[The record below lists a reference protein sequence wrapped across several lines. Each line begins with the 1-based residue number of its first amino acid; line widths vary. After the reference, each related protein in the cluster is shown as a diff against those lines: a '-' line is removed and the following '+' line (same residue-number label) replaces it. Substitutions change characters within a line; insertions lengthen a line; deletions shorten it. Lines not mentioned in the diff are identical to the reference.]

1 MPCWSYYGMIIDNK
15 IANVNS
21 AICENIALFDFGNVT
36 RGLVSQNLLSQSRN
50 LVEHIAV
57 KIYARG
63 VDIEPDRQTVSAALK
78 YLKRDGR
85 YLFLRSFHG
94 FLQESKSH
102 YTPDNEGAERLALK
116 YYQYYLQIREFMHRE
131 YQMDVLQN
139 IEKFPIDTDNSAK
152 EYHNKIAEK
161 LDRNYEIHDLS
172 HEPRMYVHK
181 IVPFIVAERVYYEI
195 TLTPAYDT
203 TSKFDRF
210 VCYSAGM
217 VPSHYS
223 VKADIHYDKIDIN
236 GRKMPISIL
245 TDYAVSV
252 RPCELNNYASLFG
265 ISIKLT
271 ATDSEYA
278 GMMSYLGRSGVSLL
292 DVVTASPNEYRWIKQ
307 QMFGRSMA
315 HQFEPVLDK
324 SRDLILKGAPGSNVL
339 RYLLHTLNNKII
351 KNQRYDESVWRLSD
365 LYLQWGCIP
374 FDTMPFASSLI
385 QHNPEARDLFGSIS
399 PEGHEHEILVRY
411 IHTNMSINSQLYTPL
426 KELEEYTDDIDGK
439 INRFNAALY
448 SKHFGRRV
456 EKFGKNLYIQEAFA
470 QTKFIIEKLRELSQE
485 GVQGY
490 SDDMDSWLLD
500 ADVDSEEKKNIL
512 GKLFSDTHVSLIY
525 GAAGTGKTYLINH
538 ISQFFD
544 DKSKLFLANTN
555 PAVDNLRRKVKAQ
568 NCEFMTIRKYL
579 MPKYINTD
587 YDILIIDECSMVS
600 TADMAT
606 LLEKVKCKLL
616 ILVGD
621 TYQIES
627 IVFGNWFSLAKNFLK
642 KYAWHELEKPYRT
655 DDAKL
660 LELWRKVRNNDND
673 LAEYIVNHQYAVN
686 LNESV
691 FDKKS
696 DDEIILCLNY
706 DGLYGINNVNRFLQ
720 ENNRNKPFRW
730 GVWTFK
736 VEDPIL
742 FNESQRLAPVL
753 YNNLKGTIINIEED
767 RGNDCIWFTI
777 EVDKRLTALDV
788 RNNGLELLEPIR
800 KGKSVI
806 RFYVSRKKE
815 ADDDKDY
822 ADDTDIPFQIAY
834 AVSIHK
840 AQGLEYDSVKVVI
853 TRDVDEKITHNIFYT
868 AITRSKKHLKIYWSP
883 ESQQKILSN
892 FTIMNAKNDAKI
904 FAAQARMM

>member
-1 MPCWSYYGMIIDNK
+1 MIIDNK
-15 IANVNS
+15 IANINE
-21 AICENIALFDFGNVT
+21 AICKNIDLIDFSSVT
-36 RGLVSQNLLSQSRN
+36 RGLVAQNLLSQSRN

-57 KIYARG
+57 KIYSQGA
-63 VDIEPDRQTVSAALK
+63 DIDADWNTIPAAMEF
-78 YLKRDGR
+78 LKRDNK
-85 YLFLRSFHG
+85 YLFLRSFHS

-102 YTPDNEGAERLALK
+102 YTPDSEGAERLVLK
-116 YYQYYLQIREFMHRE
+116 YYQYYLQTREFVKRE
-131 YQMDVLQN
+131 YQIDILQN
-139 IEKFPIDTDNSAK
+139 IEKFPVDTDDSVK
-152 EYHNKIAEK
+152 EYHRRIAEK
-161 LDRNYEIHDLS
+161 LNLNYGIRS
-172 HEPRMYVHK
+172 FNHEPRMYVHK
-181 IVPFIVAERVYYEI
+181 VVPFIVAGRVYYEI

-265 ISIKLT
+265 FSIKMT
-271 ATDSEYA
+271 ATHSEYT
-278 GMMSYLGRSGVSLL
+278 GMMAYLGRSGASLL
-292 DVVTASPNEYRWIKQ
+292 DVVTASSKEYRWIKQ

-351 KNQRYDESVWRLSD
+351 KNQRHDESVWRLSD
-365 LYLQWGCIP
+365 LYLKWGCIP

-385 QHNPEARDLFGSIS
+385 QHNPGDRDLFGSIS
-399 PEGHEHEILVRY
+399 PEGHEHEILARY
-411 IHTNMSINSQLYTPL
+411 IHTNMSINSRLYTPL
-426 KELEEYTDDIDGK
+426 KELEEFTDDIDEK
-439 INRFNAALY
+439 INRFNTALY
-448 SKHFGRRV
+448 SGHPGRRI
-456 EKFGKNLYIQEAFA
+456 EKFGQSLYIKEAYDH
-470 QTKFIIEKLRELSQE
+470 TKSIIEKLQEMAQE

-490 SDDMDSWLLD
+490 SDAIDFWLMFE
-500 ADVDSEEKKNIL
+500 ADVDSEEKKDIL
-512 GKLFSDTHVSLIY
+512 SKMFKDTHVSLVY
-525 GAAGTGKTYLINH
+525 GAAGTGKTYIINH
-538 ISQFFD
+538 VAQFFD
-544 DKSKLFLANTN
+544 DQSKLFLANTN
-555 PAVDNLRRKVKAQ
+555 PAVDNLRRKVNAQ

-579 MPKYINTD
+579 MSKYINTD
-587 YDILIIDECSMVS
+587 YDILVIDECSMVS
-600 TADMAT
+600 TADMAA
-606 LLEKVKCKLL
+606 LLEKVKCELL

-627 IVFGNWFSLAKNFLK
+627 IVFGNWFSLAEYFLK

-660 LELWRKVRNNDND
+660 LELWRKVRNMDDD
-673 LAEYIVNHQYAVN
+673 LTEYIVNHQYAAN

-720 ENNRNKPFRW
+720 ENNNNRPFRW

-736 VEDPIL
+736 VGDPIL
-742 FNESQRLAPVL
+742 FNESERFAPVL

-767 RGNDCIWFTI
+767 QENDCIWFTI

-788 RNNGLELLEPIR
+788 RNNGLELLEPLR

-892 FTIMNAKNDAKI
+892 FTVMNAKRDASI
-904 FAAQARMM
+904 FAGQAQIKMINR